1 MIGDSILIFY
11 MNFLMSL
18 GPRVPGTYSH
28 ENLRKFLL
36 KEYEKMGFKS
46 EIDSFSQDG
55 YKFFNLI
62 FKKGKENFI
71 LLGTHYDT
79 KPGIE
84 GANDSGSGV
93 LLLLYLSNLLKNTHK
108 NLLFVFFDGEDF
120 GDNAPLYGSKHFAK
134 KGDKKIEWGIIF
146 DMIGDKNLE
155 IFMEGFSYEL
165 APALTLKIFDFAEKR
180 GNNFMVKKVKHFI
193 IDDHL
198 PLLKEGKEV
207 ILLIDFDYPYW
218 HTDEDT
224 WDKISINNI
233 KKIAEFFLEYLEETE
248 KR

>member
-1 MIGDSILIFY
+1 MIKDSILIFY

-36 KEYEKMGFKS
+36 KEFEKMGFKS
-46 EIDSFSQDG
+46 EIDSFSEDG

-79 KPGIE
+79 KQGIE

-93 LLLLYLSNLLKNTHK
+93 LLLLYLANLLKKTDK
-108 NLLFVFFDGEDF
+108 NFLFVFFDGEDF
-120 GDNAPLYGSKHFAK
+120 GDDAPLYGSKHFAK
-134 KGDKKIEWGIIF
+134 TKDYDIKWGIIF

-155 IFMEGFSYEL
+155 IFMEGYSYEL
-165 APALTLKIFDFAEKR
+165 APDLTFKIFNFAEKKKKD
-180 GNNFMVKKVKHFI
+180 FMFKKVKYYI

-198 PLLKEGKEV
+198 PLLKKGKRV

-218 HTDEDT
+218 HTEEDT
-224 WDKISINNI
+224 WDKISTDNI
-233 KKIAEFFLEYLEETE
+233 KKIGEFFLEYLEE

>member
-1 MIGDSILIFY
+1 MIKDSILIFY
-11 MNFLMSL
+11 MNFLMSI
-18 GPRVPGTYSH
+18 GPRVPGTFAH

-36 KEYEKMGFKS
+36 KEFERMGFKS
-46 EIDSFSQDG
+46 EIDSFYEDG

-62 FKKGKENFI
+62 FKKGKGNFI

-93 LLLLYLSNLLKNTHK
+93 LLLLYLANLLKNTHK
-108 NLLFVFFDGEDF
+108 NFLFVFFDGEDF

-134 KGDKKIEWGIIF
+134 TKNYKIEWGVIF

-165 APALTLKIFDFAEKR
+165 APDLTLKIFDFAEKR
-180 GNNFMVKKVKHFI
+180 KKDFMFKKVKHYI

-198 PLLKEGKEV
+198 PLLKKGEKV

-218 HTDEDT
+218 HTEKDT
-224 WDKISINNI
+224 WDKISIENI
-233 KKIAEFFLEYLEETE
+233 KKLGEFFFEYLNE
-248 KR
+248 